1 MPRRGGARFKLTVTA
16 APEMSGLSHG
26 ELQQLVVKL
35 LSMYPPE
42 AKSLAEATV
51 LSGCAGVK
59 LHRQEALC
67 IECKGLGD
75 EAGGAVC
82 EGPLRGTG

>member
-1 MPRRGGARFKLTVTA
+1 MV
-16 APEMSGLSHG
+16 
-26 ELQQLVVKL
+26 
-35 LSMYPPE
+35 YPPE
-42 AKSLAEATV
+42 AKSLAEATG

-67 IECKGLGD
+67 LECKGLGD

>member
-1 MPRRGGARFKLTVTA
+1 V
-16 APEMSGLSHG
+16 
-26 ELQQLVVKL
+26 
-35 LSMYPPE
+35 YPPE
-42 AKSLAEATV
+42 AKSLAEATD
-51 LSGCAGVK
+51 LTGCAGVK

-67 IECKGLGD
+67 LECKGLGD